1 MDQRCTPKTAMQC
14 SCEQYTSLHRFKCP
28 LYPKKSVR
36 HSEAECLNFSGRQSV
51 YCETKFLDAACEL
64 KHSVLV
70 HHHTQLVTALL
81 VLAGTFFVQIFVLV
95 SRKKHFF
102 SQVSSFCFSQDRVA
116 WGQVTTSGESANCI
130 SKPLWFASIIMPPC
144 FLSFNGFVFYNFHFF
159 PLKFKIVAG
168 T

>member
-1 MDQRCTPKTAMQC
+1 MDQWWTPKTAMQC
-14 SCEQYTSLHRFKCP
+14 SCEQYTSPHRFRCP

-81 VLAGTFFVQIFVLV
+81 VLAGTFLYRFLCWSPERSI
-95 SRKKHFF
+95 F

-130 SKPLWFASIIMPPC
+130 SKPLWFASVIMLPC

-159 PLKFKIVAG
+159 PLKFKSVAG